1 MRGIPPMF
9 GSRPAARVSRL
20 TDPGR
25 FMSSVLSIAISGM
38 QAATTR
44 LEVSARNVANA
55 RSAGALPDAQGNYSA
70 DAPRAYIPQRVDQVD
85 LSGGGTQAVVS
96 NVTPSYVPA
105 YDPGAPY
112 ANADGQVAAPNV
124 DLTEEAIQQLV
135 ARYTFAANARVVTAY
150 DQMVKSLLDITA

>member
-1 MRGIPPMF
+1 
-9 GSRPAARVSRL
+9 
-20 TDPGR
+20 
-25 FMSSVLSIAISGM
+25 MSSVLSIAISGM

-55 RSAGALPDAQGNYSA
+55 RSAGTLPDAQGNYSA

-150 DQMVKSLLDITA
+150 DQMVKSLLDITV

>member
-1 MRGIPPMF
+1 
-9 GSRPAARVSRL
+9 
-20 TDPGR
+20 
-25 FMSSVLSIAISGM
+25 MSSVLSIAISGM

-70 DAPRAYIPQRVDQVD
+70 DAPRPYIPQRVDQVD

-96 NVTPSYVPA
+96 NVTPSYVPT
-105 YDPGAPY
+105 YDPGAAY

>member
-1 MRGIPPMF
+1 
-9 GSRPAARVSRL
+9 
-20 TDPGR
+20 
-25 FMSSVLSIAISGM
+25 MSSVLSIAISGM

-55 RSAGALPDAQGNYSA
+55 RSAGTLPDAQGNYSA

-85 LSGGGTQAVVS
+85 LSGGGTQAVVG
-96 NVTPSYVPA
+96 NVAPSYVPS